1 MTKQW
6 GSENAAAQVGQ
17 SGIFS
22 TGKWNQAGKEKSLL
36 ENTTLDL
43 NAKSQDQ
50 KLGLEVTVPG
60 GTLYSAGDRPVC
72 VPQSYLVPSITA
84 LACEH

>member
-36 ENTTLDL
+36 ENTTLD
-43 NAKSQDQ
+43 AKSQVQ
-50 KLGLEVTVPG
+50 KLGLEVTHCIQL
-60 GTLYSAGDRPVC
+60 GTDWFVSLNP
-72 VPQSYLVPSITA
+72 T
-84 LACEH
+84 